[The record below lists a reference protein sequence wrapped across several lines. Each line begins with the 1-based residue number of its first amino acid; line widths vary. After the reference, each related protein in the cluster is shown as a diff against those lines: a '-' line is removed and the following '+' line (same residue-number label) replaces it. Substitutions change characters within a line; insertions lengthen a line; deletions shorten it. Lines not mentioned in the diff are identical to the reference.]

1 MASLAITA
9 AQGQTAVSDSTS
21 QKSKPSRLTL
31 GGYGEV
37 GYSRNYYSDH
47 VSRYSQPEAHK
58 DDPSHGRFDIPH
70 VTFYVGYD
78 FGNGWML

>member
-1 MASLAITA
+1 MKRIVVALMPSLAITA

-37 GYSRNYYSDH
+37 GY
-47 VSRYSQPEAHK
+47 
-58 DDPSHGRFDIPH
+58 
-70 VTFYVGYD
+70 D